1 MSRVI
6 LTEKNFSRLKEFV
19 KRERGKEIVFTSSD
33 DDLNRKVAEKL
44 PVQIIIIPLENRR
57 DYTKQR
63 DSGMNE
69 VMAKIFKKNKI
80 ALGFSVEELVKS
92 KHKERILS
100 RLKQNVDLCKRLK
113 VQIKF
118 IYPEKKFDLVDL
130 KALGLVLGMPTWM
143 TKSL

>member
-44 PVQIIIIPLENRR
+44 PVQIIMIPLENRR

-69 VMAKIFKKNKI
+69 VVAKIFKKNKI
-80 ALGFSVEELVKS
+80 ILGIDLEELINS

-118 IYPEKKFDLVDL
+118 IYEEKKFDLIDL
-130 KALGLVLGMPTWM
+130 KALGLVVGMPTWM
-143 TKSL
+143 TKNL